1 MRLAVSILFL
11 VKGLIEAAWVSR
23 IPAIQEH
30 LHADTAALGIALLG
44 SAIGSIFSM
53 PLAGWLLAHYNTRT
67 VTITVSLLNCAALPL
82 MAFAPTTGWL
92 FAALLVYGASSGG
105 VDVSI
110 NAEAIEVDR
119 KAKRTVMASFHG
131 LYSLGG
137 MLGALAGSLIA
148 RQHIPPDKHLL
159 VAAFV
164 AAAIVL
170 IATRHLS
177 AAPVH
182 ADEMPRFA
190 LPPRSILGLGAITFC
205 VLFGERAMSDW
216 SGVYLVQNGA
226 TNAFAAIGYAVFSA
240 MMTIG
245 RFAGDRLIHRF
256 GETRILQA
264 GSAFAAIG
272 LSIGLA
278 VGGPAAGLFGF
289 ACVGTGSSVLVPIL
303 FRAAGRTPG
312 VPPGVGI
319 ASVTTMGYTSF
330 LVGPP
335 LIGFAGRSLGLR
347 AALVIIAIFGALVS
361 LNAGRVLRARSASNK
376 MR

>member
-23 IPAIQEH
+23 IPGIQEH

-53 PLAGWLLAHYNTRT
+53 PLAGWLLAHYNSRT
-67 VTITVSLLNCAALPL
+67 VTVAVSLLNCAALPL
-82 MAFAPTTGWL
+82 MALAPSTGWL
-92 FAALLVYGASSGG
+92 FAALLVYGATSGG

-110 NAEAIEVDR
+110 NAEAVEVDR
-119 KAKRTVMASFHG
+119 KAKRPVMSSFHG

-148 RQHIPPDKHLL
+148 RQGIAPDTHLL
-159 VAAFV
+159 IAAPL

-170 IATRHLS
+170 VATKHLP
-177 AAPVH
+177 AAQVH
-182 ADEMPRFA
+182 TEEVPRFT
-190 LPPRSILGLGAITFC
+190 LPPRSILGLGALTFC

-226 TNAFAAIGYAVFSA
+226 TNAFAAIGYAIFAA

-256 GETRILQA
+256 GQTRVLQA

-312 VPPGVGI
+312 VPTGVGI
-319 ASVTTMGYTSF
+319 ASVTTMGYMSF

-335 LIGFAGRSLGLR
+335 LIGFVGRSLGLR
-347 AALVIIAIFGALVS
+347 SALAIIAIFGGLVS
-361 LNAGRVLRARSASNK
+361 LNAGRVLRERSYSK
-376 MR
+376 K